1 MVPSARIR
9 RFASVTALLAVLL
22 LAACSSSSD
31 GDSSATLTDTLAGT
45 DPTAAATDAAPS
57 ETAAATEAPATAEPE
72 PGPFSP
78 YEDGS
83 NDCKRNA
90 DYAESPVCMPLDIE
104 SVTIS
109 RASLVTIVV
118 AFRAPPTTN
127 HQRLVAHDRLRLRQ

>member
-1 MVPSARIR
+1 MQLEFGR
-9 RFASVTALLAVLL
+9 RLQRHP
-22 LAACSSSSD
+22 D
-31 GDSSATLTDTLAGT
+31 GTLAGT
-45 DPTAAATDAAPS
+45 DPTAAAAATDAAPS

-127 HQRLVAHDRLRLRQ
+127 DW